1 MPKRP
6 IAVIVPRIEQRSIRR
21 ETTMNPNLMAEDEL
35 LEEGAGEEML
45 IHAWR
50 TEQLERLGLPRVLAE
65 RLAERVDWHELANLI
80 GRGCTLELALEIA
93 R

>member
-1 MPKRP
+1 MPKRR

-21 ETTMNPNLMAEDEL
+21 KTTMKPNLMAENEL
-35 LEEGAGEEML
+35 LEERAGEELL

-50 TEQLERLGLPRVLAE
+50 AEQLERLGLPRVLAE
-65 RLAERVDWHELANLI
+65 RFAELVDWHELADLI
-80 GRGCTLELALEIA
+80 GRGCTLELAFEIA